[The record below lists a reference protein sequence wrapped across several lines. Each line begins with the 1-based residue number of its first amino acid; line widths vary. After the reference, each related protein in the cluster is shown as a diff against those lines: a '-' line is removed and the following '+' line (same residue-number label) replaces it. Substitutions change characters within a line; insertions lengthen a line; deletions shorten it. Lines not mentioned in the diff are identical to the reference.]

1 MTVNAFHKDFIKTY
15 HPEFFDGLVKQNLLN
30 VSSTQMAAYVTKKR
44 KTEPAHGTIHG
55 IAKPLHMNRASSY
68 NSINRD
74 GLTPKQRIELAPK
87 EFKIYSRAGTANVTP
102 KGKKN
107 G

>member
-1 MTVNAFHKDFIKTY
+1 MTVINAFHPDYCKTY
-15 HPEFFDGLVKQNLLN
+15 MKEFLTHVEKQNKYEK
-30 VSSTQMAAYVTKKR
+30 SSQQMASFVTKKR

-55 IAKPLHMNRASSY
+55 ISKPLHVNRASSY

-87 EFKIYSRAGTANVTP
+87 EFHMFSRAGTANVTP
-102 KGKKN
+102 KGKKK
-107 G
+107 